1 MRILLAIRPTQGGL
15 LVARI
20 AILLADDHALFRQG
34 LRRLI
39 EEEPDMEVVAEA
51 EDGLQA
57 VQLAKQHKPAVA
69 VLDISMPQL
78 DGIEAGRRI
87 LAASPSTRTLLLSA
101 YDSTDYVK
109 RALHSGAS
117 GYLLKKVDMTTLA
130 GSIRL
135 VSSGELVIDTA
146 PTGRL
151 LRILMGEET
160 RSHAGAGK
168 LNPREMEVLRLVSAG
183 KTNREVAT
191 ELGISE
197 RTVQAHMLNIFKKLE
212 VSSRTMAVLHA
223 LRQGWVALDDL
234 P

>member
-1 MRILLAIRPTQGGL
+1 LA
-15 LVARI
+15 AKI

-57 VQLAKQHKPAVA
+57 VQLATQHKPAVA
-69 VLDISMPQL
+69 VLDISMPHL

-87 LAASPSTRTLLLSA
+87 IAASPSTRILLLSA
-101 YDSTDYVK
+101 YDSADYVK

-151 LRILMGEET
+151 LQILMGEET

-168 LNPREMEVLRLVSAG
+168 LNPREMEVLRQVSAG

>member
-1 MRILLAIRPTQGGL
+1 LA
-15 LVARI
+15 AKI

-51 EDGLQA
+51 EDGPQA
-57 VQLAKQHKPAVA
+57 VQLATQHKPAVA

-87 LAASPSTRTLLLSA
+87 IAASPSTRILLLSA
-101 YDSTDYVK
+101 YDSADYVK

-151 LRILMGEET
+151 LQILMGEET

-168 LNPREMEVLRLVSAG
+168 LNPREMEVLRHVSAG